1 MSRSGAA
8 ARDTATR
15 EALMTALLMEFRQMS
30 TGAIM
35 FHQAIADRLGLHPT
49 DHKCADL
56 IIRHGAMTSGKLAEM
71 TGLTTGAITG
81 VVDRL
86 ESRGLARRATD
97 PRDRRRVIVELVR
110 NETIEC
116 QMRDLFRGIA
126 DGSRA
131 ILEDYSDSELRL
143 ILDFVQRSNA
153 MSHAETLKLR
163 ASEGM
168 AAFATKKARRSVT
181 KRRA

>member
-1 MSRSGAA
+1 M
-8 ARDTATR
+8 
-15 EALMTALLMEFRQMS
+15 
-30 TGAIM
+30 
-35 FHQAIADRLGLHPT
+35 
-49 DHKCADL
+49 
-56 IIRHGAMTSGKLAEM
+56 
-71 TGLTTGAITG
+71 
-81 VVDRL
+81 
-86 ESRGLARRATD
+86 
-97 PRDRRRVIVELVR
+97 R